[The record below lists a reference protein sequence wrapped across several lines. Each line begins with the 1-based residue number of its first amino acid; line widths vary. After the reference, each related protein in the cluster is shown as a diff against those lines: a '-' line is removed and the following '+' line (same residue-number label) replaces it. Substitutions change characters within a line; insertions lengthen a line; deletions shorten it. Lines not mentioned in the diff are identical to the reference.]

1 MTSICDTEEG
11 FDRLAVAL
19 LEIDNSLVKRTQQL
33 VSENH
38 NEDINK
44 AVTERWKAS
53 LPEPGIQL
61 WPFEAWEKPV
71 RNIDFSMSAGRIS
84 AAFISLFP
92 PGAPILV
99 PGEEITKEL
108 IDYVHF
114 VRRQGVTVTGL
125 TTATV
130 LTGENKD
137 EIEVVD

>member
-1 MTSICDTEEG
+1 
-11 FDRLAVAL
+11 
-19 LEIDNSLVKRTQQL
+19 
-33 VSENH
+33 
-38 NEDINK
+38 
-44 AVTERWKAS
+44 
-53 LPEPGIQL
+53 
-61 WPFEAWEKPV
+61 
-71 RNIDFSMSAGRIS
+71 
-84 AAFISLFP
+84 
-92 PGAPILV
+92 LV